1 MRESSNSMIINKHG
15 VSFFIIFLL
24 LATSIPAAIS
34 QNAELNWIKPAA
46 DERNTNFHP
55 QDTINKDNVDNLV
68 LSWIYQVPEDPF
80 KIPYVAPALGLQ
92 TAPLVVSGI
101 VYIATFYNRIIAIN
115 AETGAEVWQYQADV
129 MEFVDEEWWWP
140 VLSQKSLTYH
150 EGTIYM
156 MASDCRIIALDALN
170 GAEIFVIKDVCKDV
184 EGNTGLYF
192 GEHGPV
198 IFEDVLIARP
208 SVQDGGGRGFVVAY
222 DINTQ
227 EELWR
232 WFSVPPSGG
241 DPEWDFKDADKGNIK
256 AYPGDWGD
264 TDLIGGGAVWSM
276 FAIDQAERTI
286 YFTTGSSSGV
296 FDAALRPGPNLYA
309 SSIIALDV
317 DSGEMKWYYQVVP
330 HDINDH
336 EVGWSVILAETE
348 INGDMKKVIMAGS
361 KTDHVFVLDAE
372 TGKTLHTPLM
382 LGNNAFNVPN
392 DDAGNNADLTISQR
406 SLVGKSFCPGGN
418 GGIEHA
424 GAYSSGILYYVSQKV
439 CWTVTEGP
447 VDYKGKDIQGFI
459 YGSVPGERQNSTLFS
474 INVNDMSINWVFE
487 MPNRYQSSGVMVSGG
502 VVYLVDRAS
511 VMYAVD
517 VETGK
522 ELRKIQWG
530 GLGAGTVT
538 LGATA
543 RGDMMLFVPSGGGQV
558 AANTPGIIAAFK
570 LPDDGTG
577 QTSIIGDVQENIFI
591 LIALAAVSI
600 AIYSVYNN
608 KNRG

>member
-1 MRESSNSMIINKHG
+1 MKTVQISITMMLIL
-15 VSFFIIFLL
+15 VLL
-24 LATSIPAAIS
+24 ISSIPIAIS
-34 QNAELNWIKPAA
+34 QNLEFNWIKPAG
-46 DERNTNFHP
+46 DVKNTNFHP
-55 QDTINKDNVDNLV
+55 QDEINQNNVDNLV

-80 KIPYVAPALGLQ
+80 KIPYVAPSLGLQ
-92 TAPLVVSGI
+92 TAPLVVNGI
-101 VYIATFYNRIIAIN
+101 TYITTFYNRVIALN
-115 AETGAEVWQYQADV
+115 AETGTEVWKYQVDV

-150 EGTIYM
+150 DSVIYF
-156 MASDCRIIALDALN
+156 MASDCRIIALDAIN
-170 GAEIFVIKDVCKDV
+170 GEEMFVIKDVCKDV

-192 GEHGPV
+192 GEHAPIV
-198 IFEDVLIARP
+198 FENVLVARP

-227 EELWR
+227 KELWR
-232 WFSVPPSGG
+232 WFSIPPSGG

-256 AYPGDWGD
+256 PYLGDWGD
-264 TDLIGGGAVWSM
+264 TDLIGGGAIWSM
-276 FAIDQAERTI
+276 FALDEETRTI
-286 YFTTGSSSGV
+286 YFSTGSSSAV
-296 FDAALRPGPNLYA
+296 FDASLRPGPNLYA
-309 SSIIALDV
+309 SSIIALNIDN
-317 DSGEMKWYYQVVP
+317 GEMKWYYQVAP

-348 INGDMKKVIMAGS
+348 INGDVKKVIMAGS

-372 TGKTLHTPLM
+372 TGKPVHKPLM

-392 DDAGNNADLTISQR
+392 DDAGNDADLTISQKF
-406 SLVGKSFCPGGN
+406 LVGKSFCPGGN

-424 GAYSSGILYYVSQKV
+424 GAFSSGMLYYVSQKV

-447 VDYKGKDIQGFI
+447 VNYKGKDIQGFV
-459 YGSVPGERQNSTLFS
+459 YGAVPGERQNSTLFAIDVS
-474 INVNDMSINWVFE
+474 DMSVKWVFE
-487 MPNRYQSSGVMVSGG
+487 IPNRYQSSGVMISGG

-538 LGATA
+538 VGATA
-543 RGDMMLFVPSGGGQV
+543 RGEMMLFVPSGGGQV

-570 LPDDGTG
+570 LPDNGGD
-577 QTSIIGDVQENIFI
+577 QTSIIGNVRENIFI
-591 LIALAAVSI
+591 LISVLAVGI

-608 KNRG
+608 NRSR